1 MDGPLLR
8 AKDLVTR
15 LFTDSGTVKA
25 VDGVSLHVGQGE
37 AVALVGESGCGKS
50 MTALSLMRLVRA
62 PGRIVSGEVTFEG
75 RNLLSLSE
83 RDMREVRGGRLSM
96 VFQDPM
102 TFLNPL
108 MRVGEQIV
116 EAVLLHQG
124 LGRRAAR
131 LAALEALE
139 RVGIPAARNVI
150 DYFPHQLSGGMR
162 QRVLIAMA
170 ISSKPAMLIAD
181 EPTTAL
187 DVTIQA
193 QIMRLLA
200 QLRRELSSSML
211 LITHDLGL
219 VAEYCD
225 RVYVMYAG
233 KVVEEGDVFGVF
245 ANPRHPYT
253 RALLRSTLSPD
264 RRIEKLTSI
273 EGQPPNLILPPPG
286 CRFHPRCGEK
296 LPKCRSL
303 GSRTSKCT
311 FPSVAAGWAA
321 RAGSYTRSMA
331 STCTSMPARSSPSS
345 AKAAAARPR
354 WRGPS
359 SASTGLPAAPFGSAT
374 PICSTPRRRS
384 RCATTAGTSR

>member
-1 MDGPLLR
+1 MSEPLLS
-8 AKDLVTR
+8 AKNLVTR
-15 LFTDSGTVKA
+15 LFTDSGTVLA
-25 VDGVSLHVGQGE
+25 VDGVTLHVGHGE

-50 MTALSLMRLVRA
+50 MTALSLMRLVRK
-62 PGRIVSGEVTFEG
+62 PGRIISGEVTFEG

-83 RDMREVRGGRLSM
+83 REMRDVRGGRLAM

-108 MRVGEQIV
+108 MRVGEQIM
-116 EAVLLHQG
+116 EAVLLHQR
-124 LGRRAAR
+124 LGRSAAR

-139 RVGIPAARNVI
+139 RVGIPAAKNVM

-233 KVVEEGDVFGVF
+233 RIVEEGDVFGVF

-264 RRIEKLTSI
+264 RRIQKLSSI
-273 EGQPPNLILPPPG
+273 EGQPPNLIMPPPG

-296 LPKCRSL
+296 LPKCAVDAPPDFAL
-303 GSRTSKCT
+303 APG
-311 FPSVAAGWAA
+311 VGA
-321 RAGSYTRSMA
+321 RCWLYEGNGH
-331 STCTSMPARSSPSS
+331 
-345 AKAAAARPR
+345 AAAP
-354 WRGPS
+354 
-359 SASTGLPAAPFGSAT
+359 
-374 PICSTPRRRS
+374 
-384 RCATTAGTSR
+384 

>member
-1 MDGPLLR
+1 M
-8 AKDLVTR
+8 
-15 LFTDSGTVKA
+15 
-25 VDGVSLHVGQGE
+25 
-37 AVALVGESGCGKS
+37 
-50 MTALSLMRLVRA
+50 
-62 PGRIVSGEVTFEG
+62 SGEVTFEG

-83 RDMREVRGGRLSM
+83 RDMRGVRGGRLAM

-139 RVGIPAARNVI
+139 RVGIPAAENVI

-170 ISSKPAMLIAD
+170 IASEPAMLIAD

-200 QLRRELSSSML
+200 QLRRELASSML
-211 LITHDLGL
+211 LITHDLGWSR
-219 VAEYCD
+219 EYCD

-233 KVVEEGDVFGVF
+233 RIVEEGDVFGVF

-264 RRIEKLTSI
+264 RRIEKLSSI
-273 EGQPPNLILPPPG
+273 EGQPPDLIVPPPG
-286 CRFHPRCGEK
+286 CRFHPRCEREIAEVRGR
-296 LPKCRSL
+296 C
-303 GSRTSKCT
+303 
-311 FPSVAAGWAA
+311 AARFRHRAGRAA
-321 RAGSYTRSMA
+321 RAAGSTRR
-331 STCTSMPARSSPSS
+331 TGH
-345 AKAAAARPR
+345 AAAP
-354 WRGPS
+354 
-359 SASTGLPAAPFGSAT
+359 
-374 PICSTPRRRS
+374 
-384 RCATTAGTSR
+384 